1 MARPR
6 RPRVCR
12 QCDRPE
18 GEVQLSS
25 RGLCLD
31 CANSRI
37 QANMDL
43 MRQAVFGRQA
53 FPSTPKPRPTPEI
66 LREAAAI
73 VEAADAAAAQEEKL
87 THYTAVALAELGEDI
102 IEELKATGEPIKL
115 ERRRGC
121 IWITSGDKE
130 RYLHI

>member
-18 GEVQLSS
+18 GEVQLSA
-25 RGLCLD
+25 RGLCPD
-31 CANSRI
+31 CANSRV

-53 FPSTPKPRPTPEI
+53 FPSTPKPQPTPEI

-73 VEAADAAAAQEEKL
+73 VEAADAAAAQEERL
-87 THYTAVALAELGEDI
+87 THYAAVALAELGEDTI
-102 IEELKATGEPIKL
+102 QELKATEEPIRFVRKN
-115 ERRRGC
+115 GC
-121 IWITSGDKE
+121 IWLKSGDRE
-130 RYLHI
+130 HYLHL

>member
-1 MARPR
+1 
-6 RPRVCR
+6 
-12 QCDRPE
+12 
-18 GEVQLSS
+18 
-25 RGLCLD
+25 
-31 CANSRI
+31 
-37 QANMDL
+37 MDL

-53 FPSTPKPRPTPEI
+53 FPSTSSHKPGPTPEI

-87 THYTAVALAELGEDI
+87 THHAAVALAELGKDV

-130 RYLHI
+130 CYLHI